1 MADIFDPIKIGKI
14 EIKNRIMMAAT
25 MSNFANLDGSVS
37 DQLVAYLKNIAA
49 GDVGVIVTGH
59 AFIDDIASKGYKHM
73 LGCHRSDLGLNR
85 LAKAVKEYDCACI
98 VQLNHIGPKADPAFT
113 RGLPRGPIDTVSHFR
128 KKPVDVQMLT
138 VAEIKELVK
147 AYGAAAAR
155 VEEAGFDGVEIHSA
169 HNYLLSSFISPV
181 YNKRDDEYG
190 GDLEGRLRFTLE
202 VIESVKQ
209 HVSEDFITGVRWN
222 GRELIPGGLSV
233 EEGVKIGQIFE
244 KAGMDYLN
252 VSQTSTVRKA
262 SIPTTFDQAG
272 EFTYISAKVKE
283 KVSLPV
289 VGVGGLH
296 SPELIKKALEE
307 NKRDIVAICRGLI
320 ADPHL
325 VKKIKENREAEQHLC
340 IRCDLC
346 LERTWAGLGLMCS
359 VNSMMGK
366 EASRDLRPAPQS
378 KMKKIII
385 VGGGVAGMEAAS
397 MAARKGHQVTL
408 YEMRDRLG
416 GQVLAASVIND
427 LDTFNALVNANE
439 ARLKSLNVNIQLNHK
454 VTAEEI
460 NKLQPDAVIIATGAK
475 EKIADIP
482 GGNRTNVTTG
492 LSVLFGKF
500 QVAGEVAV
508 IGATM
513 IGCQV
518 ALHLANIG
526 CRVNLIGK
534 NEESDF
540 GSGLM
545 MDNVQIALIDRLAE
559 SEVKLYPETELTEI
573 KEKAIVVKNSDGSQE
588 VFETDYVVFTEE
600 FVPAINMTPDMINEN
615 ISTFQVG
622 DCTKPKNIFSAIQ
635 QGANAAFEL
644 SKG

>member
-1 MADIFDPIKIGKI
+1 
-14 EIKNRIMMAAT
+14 
-25 MSNFANLDGSVS
+25 
-37 DQLVAYLKNIAA
+37 
-49 GDVGVIVTGH
+49 
-59 AFIDDIASKGYKHM
+59 
-73 LGCHRSDLGLNR
+73 
-85 LAKAVKEYDCACI
+85 
-98 VQLNHIGPKADPAFT
+98 
-113 RGLPRGPIDTVSHFR
+113 
-128 KKPVDVQMLT
+128 
-138 VAEIKELVK
+138 
-147 AYGAAAAR
+147 
-155 VEEAGFDGVEIHSA
+155 
-169 HNYLLSSFISPV
+169 
-181 YNKRDDEYG
+181 
-190 GDLEGRLRFTLE
+190 
-202 VIESVKQ
+202 
-209 HVSEDFITGVRWN
+209 
-222 GRELIPGGLSV
+222 
-233 EEGVKIGQIFE
+233 QIFE

-272 EFTYISAKVKE
+272 EFTYIPAKVKE

-307 NKRDIVAICRGLI
+307 NKMDIVAICRGLI

-366 EASRDLRPAPQS
+366 EASRNLRPAPQS

-416 GQVLAASVIND
+416 GQVLAASVIKD

-492 LSVLFGKF
+492 SSVLFGEF

-518 ALHLANIG
+518 ALHLANKG
-526 CRVNLIGK
+526 CRVKLIGK
-534 NEESDF
+534 TEESDF

-559 SEVKLYPETELTEI
+559 SEVKLYPATELTEI

-588 VFETDYVVFTEE
+588 VIETDYVVFTEE